1 MLSLILWIF
10 VLIIWIGILIIRM
23 QPQMKRTSGNSGNIV
38 LAIVFIILSILNIIG
53 SAINLNNNNN
63 ISTESETLVETT
75 SSDEE
80 FTQDEYYITGT
91 IY

>member
-1 MLSLILWIF
+1 MSSLVFWIF
-10 VLIIWIGILIIRM
+10 ALIIWIGILIIRTR
-23 QPQMKRTSGNSGNIV
+23 PSMKNTSGNSFHIL
-38 LAIVFIILSILNIIG
+38 LAIVFIILAIVNIVGI
-53 SAINLNNNNN
+53 SINLNNN
-63 ISTESETLVETT
+63 ISTESGTLVETT

>member
-10 VLIIWIGILIIRM
+10 VLIVWISILIIQM

-53 SAINLNNNNN
+53 SAINLNNNN
-63 ISTESETLVETT
+63 ISTESETLVET